1 MLSPLLS
8 PLVAGSSL
16 GLLAAAPGELTSVAI
31 AAAATAIGILLA
43 LVVVKRFRYV
53 CRPHEA
59 LIFAGRSKGGPRVI
73 LGRGRKGD
81 NNDAGGQGGAWRMP
95 FIERV
100 DRIDMR
106 THSIDIIVQNA
117 YSVGNIPLRI
127 HAIANVKVHSDP
139 KLIRNAIE
147 RFLNQSPNEIRRV
160 AQQTLEGAL
169 REVVAKMTPEKVN
182 SDRLTFAKSL
192 SDTADDDLN
201 KLGLQLDT
209 LKIQSVADDTGYLN
223 SLGRPQIA
231 AALRDAE
238 NAENQARQEIAEAQ
252 AKANQVASVAKAE
265 AETAIVRQRNALAQL
280 QAELMGAA
288 ASVERE
294 AEAAAKTARA
304 SAEQEL
310 QEVRNELEQKRLQA
324 EVVLPAEARKLA
336 AQLKARGDAA
346 PTIEDGEAVAKV
358 LAATAAAWQQIGPKA
373 RELYVIQHLEELVGA
388 VAKSVETLDVQE
400 VNVIDPGDGSGLASY
415 AASYPQT
422 VAAVLSALRET
433 TGVDIPAL
441 LAADDQP
448 SAGGG
453 AGVSAGALLGGRSV
467 QR

>member
-8 PLVAGSSL
+8 PLAAGSGLS
-16 GLLAAAPGELTSVAI
+16 LLAAAPGELTNVAI
-31 AAAATAIGILLA
+31 AAAATSIAILLA

-53 CRPHEA
+53 CRPSEA
-59 LIFAGRSKGGPRVI
+59 LVFAGRSQRSHGGPRVI
-73 LGRGRKGD
+73 LGRARKGD
-81 NNDAGGQGGAWRMP
+81 DNPGSGQGGAWRLP
-95 FIERV
+95 FVERV

-117 YSVGNIPLRI
+117 YSTGNIPLRI

-147 RFLNQSPNEIRRV
+147 RFLNQSPDEIRRV

-209 LKIQSVADDTGYLN
+209 LKIQSVSDDTGYLD

-238 NAENQARQEIAEAQ
+238 NAENQARQEIAESQ
-252 AKANQVASVAKAE
+252 ALANEVASVAKAE
-265 AETAIVRQRNALAQL
+265 AETAIVRQRNALTQL
-280 QAELMGAA
+280 EAELVGEAA
-288 ASVERE
+288 AVERE

-304 SAEQEL
+304 VAEQEL
-310 QEVRNELEQKRLQA
+310 QDIRNALEQKRLLA
-324 EVVLPAEARKLA
+324 DVVLPAEARKLA

-358 LAATAAAWQQIGPKA
+358 LTATATAWQQIGPKA
-373 RELYVIQHLEELVGA
+373 RELYVIQHLEELVGV
-388 VAKSVETLDVQE
+388 VAKSVGTLDVHE

-422 VAAVLSALRET
+422 VAAVLGALRDT

-441 LAADDQP
+441 LAAGEAEDARR
-448 SAGGG
+448 S
-453 AGVSAGALLGGRSV
+453 SAGALLGGRSE